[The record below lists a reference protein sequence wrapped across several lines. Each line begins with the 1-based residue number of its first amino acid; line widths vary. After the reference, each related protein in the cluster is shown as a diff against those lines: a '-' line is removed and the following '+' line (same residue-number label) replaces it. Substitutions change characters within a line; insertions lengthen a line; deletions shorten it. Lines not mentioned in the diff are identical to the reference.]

1 MMIAVAIPQVD
12 RKVYVF
18 LLPWAIMSLPK
29 CLGALDCYE
38 DCILFAA
45 GVYGLILLV
54 RNWKVIGRS
63 RRNE

>member
-1 MMIAVAIPQVD
+1 MMIAAAIPQVD